1 MQASGRY
8 TAAVPEHDEAR
19 RWASTEEVMAAC
31 GVSKPTV
38 FRWAKMGLLPTPEVV
53 YARGRY
59 ARWQLHAPAQ
69 ATWVDGRL
77 KAGWTTDEIRA
88 ALERGEFSPPAS

>member
-1 MQASGRY
+1 
-8 TAAVPEHDEAR
+8 VPEHEEAR

-31 GVSKPTV
+31 GASKPTV
-38 FRWAKMGLLPTPEVV
+38 FRWARMGLLPTPEVV

-69 ATWVDGRL
+69 AKWVDGRL
-77 KAGWTTDEIRA
+77 KAGWTTEEIRA
-88 ALERGEFSPPAS
+88 ALERGEFSRPGS